1 MTNPIVS
8 PTVSPVRRG
17 RAGRRESLLGYLG
30 LLPVLCVLAFVV
42 AWPLFEAARMSLFE
56 IYLLTGF
63 LKETFV
69 GLQNYVRF
77 TQDPNAPTYLLNTLI
92 YVVGGTAGQFV
103 VALTLA
109 LILGRRVAFAAFWRG
124 LAIIPW
130 AMPITVTAMVWKWI
144 LNGQW
149 GILNYVLVQ
158 VGILDEY
165 VSWLSSPIWLWPS
178 ILLVNVWAGF
188 PFMFINL
195 LSGVQGIPRELY
207 EAGRIDGAG
216 ASALFWRI
224 TLPLLRPVIAALVL
238 LSVIIHLREF
248 ASIWVLTSGG
258 PGIRSTTLSPL
269 VYVTS
274 FRYFRLGY
282 GAALGMILM
291 SMSLVFTVLYL
302 RRVRFEA

>member
-1 MTNPIVS
+1 MTNQVLATAAS
-8 PTVSPVRRG
+8 PARRS
-17 RAGRRESLLGYLG
+17 RAWRKEAMIGYLG
-30 LLPVLCVLAFVV
+30 LLPALSVLAFVV
-42 AWPLFEAARMSLFE
+42 AWPLYEAIRMSLFE

-77 TQDPNAPTYLLNTLI
+77 ARDPNAPTYLLNTLI
-92 YVVGGTAGQFV
+92 YVVGGTAGQFL
-103 VALTLA
+103 VALTMA
-109 LILGRRVAFAAFWRG
+109 LILGRRIRFAAFWRG

-165 VSWLSSPIWLWPS
+165 VSWLSSPVWLWPA
-178 ILLVNVWAGF
+178 IILVNVWAGF

-207 EAGRIDGAG
+207 DAGRIDGAG
-216 ASALFWRI
+216 AGALFWRL
-224 TLPLLRPVIAALVL
+224 TLPLLRPVIAALLL

-248 ASIWVLTSGG
+248 ATLWVLTSGG

-274 FRYFRLGY
+274 FRFFRLGY
-282 GAALGMILM
+282 GAALGVILM
-291 SMSLVFTVLYL
+291 SVSFIFTVFYL
-302 RRVRFEA
+302 RRVRFET

>member
-1 MTNPIVS
+1 MTAHTISTIAEAPRM
-8 PTVSPVRRG
+8 RRA
-17 RAGRRESLLGYLG
+17 RRRERLFGYLG
-30 LLPVLCVLAFVV
+30 LLPAMLVLAFVV
-42 AWPLFEAARMSLFE
+42 AWPLVEAIRMSFFD

-69 GLQNYVRF
+69 GIQNYARF
-77 TQDPNAPTYLLNTLI
+77 AQDQNAPTYLLNTLI
-92 YVVGGTAGQFV
+92 YVVGGTVGQFV
-103 VALTLA
+103 VAMSLA
-109 LILGRRVAFAAFWRG
+109 LLLSGRVIFAAFWRG

-158 VGILDEY
+158 MGILDEY

-178 ILLVNVWAGF
+178 IIVVNVWAGF

-195 LSGVQGIPRELY
+195 LSGVQGIPREIY

-216 ASALFWRI
+216 AGALFWRI

-238 LSVIIHLREF
+238 LSVIVHLREF
-248 ASIWVLTSGG
+248 ATLWVLTSGG

-282 GAALGMILM
+282 GAALGVILM
-291 SMSLVFTVLYL
+291 SVSLIFTVLYL

>member
-1 MTNPIVS
+1 MTDPIVS
-8 PTVSPVRRG
+8 TTVSPVRRG
-17 RAGRRESLLGYLG
+17 WAERRESLLGYLG
-30 LLPVLCVLAFVV
+30 LLPVLSVLAFVV
-42 AWPLFEAARMSLFE
+42 AWPLYEAARMSLFE

-109 LILGRRVAFAAFWRG
+109 LILGRRIAFAAFWRG

-207 EAGRIDGAG
+207 EAGRIDGAS

-269 VYVTS
+269 VYVTT

-291 SMSLVFTVLYL
+291 SVSLVFTLLYL

>member
-1 MTNPIVS
+1 M
-8 PTVSPVRRG
+8 
-17 RAGRRESLLGYLG
+17 L
-30 LLPVLCVLAFVV
+30 VLAFVV
-42 AWPLFEAARMSLFE
+42 AWPLVEAIRMSFFD

-63 LKETFV
+63 LKETFIGV
-69 GLQNYVRF
+69 QNYARF
-77 TQDPNAPTYLLNTLI
+77 ARDPNAPTYLLNTLI
-92 YVVGGTAGQFV
+92 YVVGGTVGQFV
-103 VALTLA
+103 VAMSLA
-109 LILGRRVAFAAFWRG
+109 LLLSGRITFAAFWRG

-130 AMPITVTAMVWKWI
+130 AMPITVTVMVWKWI

-158 VGILDEY
+158 MGVLDEY

-178 ILLVNVWAGF
+178 IIVVNVWAGF

-195 LSGVQGIPRELY
+195 LSGLQGIPREIY

-216 ASALFWRI
+216 AGALFWRI

-238 LSVIIHLREF
+238 LSVIVHLREF
-248 ASIWVLTSGG
+248 ATLWVLTSGG

-282 GAALGMILM
+282 GAALGVILM